1 MREFAVDKESD
12 RVEWL
17 KMLQDSQKT
26 AASTEQF
33 TQINSLKQVESTLML
48 PPHHCF
54 DPCVD
59 SHVSMSLC

>member
-1 MREFAVDKESD
+1 
-12 RVEWL
+12 L

-26 AASTEQF
+26 AASTEQL
-33 TQINSLKQVESTLML
+33 TQINSQKQVKSTLIL

-59 SHVSMSLC
+59 SHVSMSLR